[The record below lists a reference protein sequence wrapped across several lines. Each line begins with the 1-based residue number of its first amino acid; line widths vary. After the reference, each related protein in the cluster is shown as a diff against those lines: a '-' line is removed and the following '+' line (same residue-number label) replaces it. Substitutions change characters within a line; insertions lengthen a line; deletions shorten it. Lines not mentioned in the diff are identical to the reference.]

1 MNRFKTIDDFRV
13 DEPSELNN
21 ADSAQQGGAGS
32 LKQQGG
38 SKKRH
43 RSSSEND
50 SAPIAMIS

>member
-21 ADSAQQGGAGS
+21 ADSAGS
-32 LKQQGG
+32 LKQGG
-38 SKKRH
+38 NKKRH

-50 SAPIAMIS
+50 SPSVVAMIS